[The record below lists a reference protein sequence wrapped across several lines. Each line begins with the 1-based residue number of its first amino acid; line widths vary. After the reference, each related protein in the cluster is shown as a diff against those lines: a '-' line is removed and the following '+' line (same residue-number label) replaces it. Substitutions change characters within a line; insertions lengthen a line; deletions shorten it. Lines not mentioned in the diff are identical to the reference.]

1 MVEIRKRIK
10 EAMNIRGYTQ
20 ADLVRL
26 SGIDKGQISSYLSGK
41 YKPKQDN
48 IFLLSNIL
56 NVNEAWLL
64 GYDVPMEKSPASS
77 PSDSLSSFDNILP
90 VKKNSFPML
99 GSIACG
105 EPIVANEKFDTYVVT
120 DMDITADFCLTAQ
133 GDSMINARIF
143 DGDVVFIRKQ
153 DTVQNGEIAA
163 VAIDDEVT
171 LKRVF
176 YYPEDQSIRLQPE
189 NPQYAT
195 KTYSGEELDHIHILG
210 KAIFFQ
216 SIVR

>member
-10 EAMNIRGYTQ
+10 EAMDIRGYTQ

-120 DMDITADFCLTAQ
+120 DMDISADFCLTAQ

-176 YYPEDQSIRLQPE
+176 YYPEDQSIRLQAE
-189 NPQYAT
+189 NPQYAP

>member
-1 MVEIRKRIK
+1 MDEIRNRIK
-10 EAMNIRGYTQ
+10 KAMELRDYTQ

-26 SGIDKGQISSYLSGK
+26 SGIDKGQLSSYLSGR

-48 IFLLSNIL
+48 IFLLSKVL

-64 GYDVPMEKSPASS
+64 GYDVPMEKSSS
-77 PSDSLSSFDNILP
+77 YVDSAPSFKDVSPI
-90 VKKNSFPML
+90 KKHYFPML

-105 EPIVANEKFDTYVVT
+105 QPIVANEVFESYVMT
-120 DMDITADFCLTAQ
+120 DMDVSADFCLTAR

-176 YYPEDQSIRLQPE
+176 YYPEEQSIRLQAE
-189 NPQYAT
+189 NPQYAP
-195 KTYSGEELDHIHILG
+195 KTYSGEQLDHIHILG
-210 KAIFFQ
+210 KAVFFQ